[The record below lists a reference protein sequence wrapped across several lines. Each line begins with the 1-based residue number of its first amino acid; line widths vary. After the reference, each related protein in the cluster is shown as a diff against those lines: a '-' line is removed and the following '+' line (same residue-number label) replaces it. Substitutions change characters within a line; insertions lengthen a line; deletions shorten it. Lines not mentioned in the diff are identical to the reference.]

1 MRHLPLFASLKDRPC
16 LIVGGGGVAER
27 RARLLREAGARVTVR
42 APAFS
47 AALERLAAEDA
58 GVTLDRRPFADDDVE
73 PFWLVVAATD
83 DPAVN
88 ARAAAA
94 AERARRFC
102 NVVDDAERSSFIM
115 PAIVDRDPVTIA
127 ISSGGLSPVVARHVK
142 GLVESLVP
150 ARIGALA
157 RLAGRWRARVRAA
170 IPDADER
177 RHFWQDVVA
186 GPVAEDCYAGRD
198 ADAERALEQA
208 LGGPD
213 AASSRT
219 RMTGEAWL
227 VGAGPGNPDLITLRG
242 RQLLA
247 AADVVLYDRLGA
259 PELLKFARRDAEL
272 IPVGKTPG
280 RPSITQA
287 EINRLLV
294 ELVSSGKRVCRLKGG
309 DPMVFGRAGEELEA
323 LLAAGLPFQ
332 IVPGVSAIEGCAA
345 YAGIPLTLRNVSRAL
360 LITTGHEGNDA
371 SSDLASFRP
380 GQTLALY
387 MGVAHYAGIAAD
399 LIRLGHAPDTPATVI
414 EKGTTDAQRV
424 IRTVLRLLPE
434 AAERL
439 AVEPPAL
446 LVVGETA
453 RLAERFAWFAPGAV
467 HVYDDRAAQAASRVS

>member
-1 MRHLPLFASLKDRPC
+1 
-16 LIVGGGGVAER
+16 
-27 RARLLREAGARVTVR
+27 
-42 APAFS
+42 
-47 AALERLAAEDA
+47 
-58 GVTLDRRPFADDDVE
+58 
-73 PFWLVVAATD
+73 
-83 DPAVN
+83 
-88 ARAAAA
+88 
-94 AERARRFC
+94 
-102 NVVDDAERSSFIM
+102 
-115 PAIVDRDPVTIA
+115 
-127 ISSGGLSPVVARHVK
+127 
-142 GLVESLVP
+142 
-150 ARIGALA
+150 GALA

-177 RHFWQDVVA
+177 RHFWQDLVE
-186 GPVAEDCYAGRD
+186 GPAAEHAFAGRD
-198 ADAERALEQA
+198 EEAERVLQRSLAE
-208 LGGPD
+208 
-213 AASSRT
+213 RT
-219 RMTGEAWL
+219 AVRARDPAVADPKAGEAWL

-259 PELLKFARRDAEL
+259 PGLLRYARRDAEL

-280 RPSITQA
+280 RPSITQP

-323 LLAAGLPFQ
+323 LVAAGLPFQ
-332 IVPGVSAIEGCAA
+332 IVPGVSAVEGCAA

-360 LITTGHEGNDA
+360 LITTGHGDNDG
-371 SSDLASFRP
+371 SSDLASFKP

-387 MGVAHYAGIAAD
+387 MGVAHYGTIAAD

-424 IRTVLRLLPE
+424 IRTVLRLLPS

-439 AVEPPAL
+439 GISPPAL
-446 LVVGETA
+446 LIVGETA

-467 HVYDDRAAQAASRVS
+467 HVYDDRAAAARSRVSCTPAAAC

>member
-1 MRHLPLFASLKDRPC
+1 MHHLPLFASLKDRPC
-16 LIVGGGGVAER
+16 LIVGGGVVAER

-42 APAFS
+42 APEFS

-58 GVTLDRRPFADDDVE
+58 GVILERRPFADDDVE

-115 PAIVDRDPVTIA
+115 PAIVDRDPVTVA

-150 ARIGALA
+150 SRIGALA
-157 RLAGRWRARVRAA
+157 RLAGRWRQRVRAA

-177 RHFWQDVVA
+177 RHFWQDVIEGSIA
-186 GPVAEDCYAGRD
+186 DHCYAGREAD
-198 ADAERALEQA
+198 ADRALEQA
-208 LGGPD
+208 LAD
-213 AASSRT
+213 RNAESRK
-219 RMTGEAWL
+219 TGEAWL

-259 PELLKFARRDAEL
+259 PELLRFARRDAEL

-280 RPSITQA
+280 GPSITQA

-294 ELVSSGKRVCRLKGG
+294 ELVSAGKRVCRLKGG

-323 LLAAGLPFQ
+323 LVAAGLPFQ
-332 IVPGVSAIEGCAA
+332 VVPGVSAVEGCAA

-360 LITTGHEGNDA
+360 VITTGHEGNDA
-371 SSDLASFRP
+371 ASDLASFRP
-380 GQTLALY
+380 GQTLAIY
-387 MGVAHYAGIAAD
+387 MGVAHYAAIAED
-399 LIRLGHAPDTPATVI
+399 LIRLGHAPDTPATVV

-434 AAERL
+434 AAERF
-439 AVEPPAL
+439 AITPPAL

-453 RLAERFAWFAPGAV
+453 KLAERFAWFAPGTV
-467 HVYDDRAAQAASRVS
+467 HVYDDRAAQAMSRVS